1 MCIRDSPT
9 IDLIS
14 PAASKAVVVE
24 GKSNQVQFGNLA
36 EVLAEPNT
44 DLRIFGKGEVDGH
57 RRMAVIL
64 SRDISVEKALEKA
77 LRAYDKLDI
86 TL

>member
-1 MCIRDSPT
+1 
-9 IDLIS
+9 
-14 PAASKAVVVE
+14 
-24 GKSNQVQFGNLA
+24 
-36 EVLAEPNT
+36 
-44 DLRIFGKGEVDGH
+44 
-57 RRMAVIL
+57 MAVIL